1 MLPWRAIAYSAI
13 SIGAVLGWAVLAS
26 SQSRFT
32 VKWANDR
39 LSVHA
44 PSAPL
49 ADVMAEVARQTG
61 LSIVGADKLQGD
73 VSADFTDLTI
83 ADALKTLL
91 ADVNY
96 FVQQQAATDKGRVGL
111 SVRVHSMARV
121 TERASP
127 SGGALRVP
135 AIDAMIA
142 AETEELEEEKK
153 EAEDDPDV
161 AEERRM
167 YLETARQLVESGAFG
182 GTATVAQLENYL
194 DGDNPELRLEAAKAL
209 ADRPIADALSAL
221 LDALMDDSIEVR
233 RVAISALGRAGD
245 RDSLQHIG
253 LLLENDDDLSVRYSA
268 LRVLA
273 LRADPASAQYLKKV
287 ANDQDD
293 TVREAAQQMLAELE
307 RIAKE
312 KRPPLR

>member
-1 MLPWRAIAYSAI
+1 MCARMLDWRRIARSAI
-13 SIGAVLGWAVLAS
+13 SMGAVLSWVLLAQ
-26 SQSRFT
+26 SQPRFT
-32 VKWANDR
+32 VTWATDR

-61 LSIVGADKLQGD
+61 LSIVGADKLQGE

-96 FVQQQAATDKGRVGL
+96 FVQQEATDRGRIGL

-121 TERASP
+121 TERASR
-127 SGGALRVP
+127 SGRALRVP

-153 EAEDDPDV
+153 EAADDPDV

-167 YLETARQLVESGAFG
+167 YLETARQLVESGVFG

-233 RVAISALGRAGD
+233 SVAINALGRASD
-245 RDSLQHIG
+245 PDSLQHIG
-253 LLLENDDDLSVRYSA
+253 LLLENDDDLSVRYAA

-287 ANDQDD
+287 ANDEDD
-293 TVREAAQQMLAELE
+293 SVREAAQQMLAELE

-312 KRPPLR
+312 KP